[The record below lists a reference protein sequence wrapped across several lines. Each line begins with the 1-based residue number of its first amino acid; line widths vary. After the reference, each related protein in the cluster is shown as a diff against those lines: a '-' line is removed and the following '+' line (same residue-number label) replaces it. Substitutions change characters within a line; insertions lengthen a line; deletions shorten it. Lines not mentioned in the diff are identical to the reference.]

1 LLQHKLKGDYSL
13 KWLRG
18 QYLDA
23 AKLEIEN
30 MQIENKNLT
39 HQLNILKE
47 DLKQS
52 DREKNAKNQSYQ
64 TEIQNLNLQINK
76 FEIINDKFKHEI
88 LDREAKLKSTVEESK
103 TMYEEIS
110 LYKQQSNS
118 KIVELDE

>member
-1 LLQHKLKGDYSL
+1 LQHKLKGDYSL

-30 MQIENKNLT
+30 LQLENRNII

-52 DREKNAKNQSYQ
+52 DREINAKNQSYR
-64 TEIQNLNLQINK
+64 TEIQNLNLHINK
-76 FEIINDKFKHEI
+76 FEIINDKLKNELSQKNSKFKSSIE
-88 LDREAKLKSTVEESK
+88 ETKSF
-103 TMYEEIS
+103 YEEIS

-118 KIVELDE
+118 